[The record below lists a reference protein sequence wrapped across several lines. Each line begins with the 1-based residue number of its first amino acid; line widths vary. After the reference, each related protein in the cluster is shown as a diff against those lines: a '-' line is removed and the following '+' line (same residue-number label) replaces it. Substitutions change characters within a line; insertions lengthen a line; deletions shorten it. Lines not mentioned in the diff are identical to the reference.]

1 MSVTYFSFLRRHAGF
16 LFFGFSM
23 MGLSNFG
30 QTFFISLHSAE
41 IKASFGLTNTGFGAL
56 YSSVTLLSGLTLL
69 YSGRLIDHWSLPR
82 FTALTFLGFAA
93 GCLLMGV
100 AQNIVALAIALFLL
114 RHFGQGLSSHTGM
127 TAISRSFTAQRGR
140 AVAFIQLG
148 YATSEGVLPLLL
160 IGVLMFVG
168 WQQSWLLAGGFLLL
182 VALPV
187 QVYFSRLAPSM
198 QAEEADTGNGVI
210 AAGRREV
217 LRDVR
222 FYMLLPL
229 YTASPFLLTG
239 MFFHQVQLA
248 EAYDWS
254 LTALASAFSFYAA
267 TKIISSLFFG
277 ALIDRYSGLRLF
289 PFTFVPLAIGFVVLL
304 LPNFIPASIAP
315 FAYLIFMGVNLGM
328 TAPLSGALWPELFGT
343 KNLGAIR
350 SMTTSIMIFSTAAA
364 PILFSAL
371 LDMGVGFGA
380 ISAAC
385 IGYLIVCG
393 GLAFLASRITLA
405 TR

>member
-1 MSVTYFSFLRRHAGF
+1 MTYFSFLRRHAGF

-41 IKASFGLTNTGFGAL
+41 IKASFGLSNTSFGAL
-56 YSSVTLLSGLTLL
+56 YSSVTLLSGLALL

-82 FTALTFLGFAA
+82 FTTLTLVGFAA
-93 GCLLMGV
+93 GCLLMGLAENV
-100 AQNIVALAIALFLL
+100 IALAIALFLL

-127 TAISRSFTAQRGR
+127 TAISRAFTAQRGR

-148 YATSEGVLPLLL
+148 YATTEGVFPLLL
-160 IGVLMFVG
+160 IGVLMWVG
-168 WQQSWLLAGGFLLL
+168 WQQSWLLAGGFLLFI
-182 VALPV
+182 ALPV
-187 QVYFSRLAPSM
+187 QAYFSRFAPAP
-198 QAEEADTGNGVI
+198 QADEADTGHGAIV
-210 AAGRREV
+210 AGRREV
-217 LRDVR
+217 LRDIR

-248 EAYDWS
+248 QAYQWS
-254 LTALASAFSFYAA
+254 LTALASAFAFYAV
-267 TKIISSLFFG
+267 TKIITSLIFG
-277 ALIDRYSGLRLF
+277 ALVDRYTSLRLF
-289 PFTFVPLAIGFVVLL
+289 PFAFVPLALGFAVLL
-304 LPNFIPASIAP
+304 LPTFIPAAIAP

-328 TAPLSGALWPELFGT
+328 AAPLSGALWPELFGT

-350 SMTTSIMIFSTAAA
+350 SMTTAIVIFSTAAA
-364 PILFSAL
+364 PVLFSAL

-380 ISAAC
+380 ISSAC
-385 IGYLIVCG
+385 IGYLILCG

-405 TR
+405 GR

>member
-1 MSVTYFSFLRRHAGF
+1 MTYFSFLRRHAGF

-41 IKASFGLTNTGFGAL
+41 IKASFGLSNTSFGAL
-56 YSSVTLLSGLTLL
+56 YSSVTLLSGLALL

-82 FTALTFLGFAA
+82 FTTLTLVGFAA
-93 GCLLMGV
+93 GCLLMGLAENV
-100 AQNIVALAIALFLL
+100 IALAIALFLL

-127 TAISRSFTAQRGR
+127 TAISRAFTAQRGR

-148 YATSEGVLPLLL
+148 YATTEGVFPLLL
-160 IGVLMFVG
+160 IGVLMWVG
-168 WQQSWLLAGGFLLL
+168 WQQSWLLAGGFLLFI
-182 VALPV
+182 ALPV
-187 QVYFSRLAPSM
+187 QAYFSRFAPAA
-198 QAEEADTGNGVI
+198 QADEADTGHGAIV
-210 AAGRREV
+210 AGRREV
-217 LRDVR
+217 LRDIR

-248 EAYDWS
+248 QAYQWS
-254 LTALASAFSFYAA
+254 LTALASAFAFYAV
-267 TKIISSLFFG
+267 TKIITSLIFG
-277 ALIDRYSGLRLF
+277 ALVDRYTSLRLF
-289 PFTFVPLAIGFVVLL
+289 PA
-304 LPNFIPASIAP
+304 AIAP

-328 TAPLSGALWPELFGT
+328 AAPLSGALWPELFGT

-350 SMTTSIMIFSTAAA
+350 SMTTAIVIFSTAAA
-364 PILFSAL
+364 PVLFSAL

-380 ISAAC
+380 ISSAC
-385 IGYLIVCG
+385 IGYLILCG

-405 TR
+405 GR

>member
-1 MSVTYFSFLRRHAGF
+1 MTYFSFLRRHAGF

-41 IKASFGLTNTGFGAL
+41 IKASFGLSNTSFGAL
-56 YSSVTLLSGLTLL
+56 YSSVTLLSGLALL

-82 FTALTFLGFAA
+82 FTTLTLVGFAA
-93 GCLLMGV
+93 GCLLMGLAENV
-100 AQNIVALAIALFLL
+100 IALAIALFLL

-127 TAISRSFTAQRGR
+127 TAISRAFTAQRGR

-148 YATSEGVLPLLL
+148 YATTEGVFPLLL
-160 IGVLMFVG
+160 IGVLMWVG
-168 WQQSWLLAGGFLLL
+168 WQQSWLLAGGFLLFI
-182 VALPV
+182 ALPV
-187 QVYFSRLAPSM
+187 QAYFSRFAPAA
-198 QAEEADTGNGVI
+198 QADEADTGHGAIV
-210 AAGRREV
+210 AGRREV
-217 LRDVR
+217 LRDIR

-248 EAYDWS
+248 QAYQWS
-254 LTALASAFSFYAA
+254 LTALASAFAFYAV
-267 TKIISSLFFG
+267 TKIITSLIFG
-277 ALIDRYSGLRLF
+277 ALVDRYTSLRLF
-289 PFTFVPLAIGFVVLL
+289 PFAFVPLALGFAVLL
-304 LPNFIPASIAP
+304 FPTFIPAAIAP

-328 TAPLSGALWPELFGT
+328 AAPLSGALWPELFGT

-350 SMTTSIMIFSTAAA
+350 SMTTAIVIFSTAAA
-364 PILFSAL
+364 PVLFSAL

-380 ISAAC
+380 ISSAC
-385 IGYLIVCG
+385 IGYLILCG

-405 TR
+405 GR